1 MSLLGIDVGTTGC
14 KSVVFSKNGDELA
27 NAYREY
33 DMISEQAGFA
43 ELCCQEVWVKIKETI
58 KEVTSLTVFDQ
69 IEALSVSSIGE
80 AMVPVTKNRQILG
93 NSILGNDLRGEEFIK
108 DLLQKISKE
117 SVYRINGNMPDVFYS
132 LPKIAWIKKYNST
145 LYNETSYF
153 LLWADFVCFMLG
165 GKPVTNYSLANR
177 TLLFDINTCE
187 WSVELIRASGIAPD
201 KLAPVCQSGLF
212 LGRVSPTACLETG
225 LKPGVAIISGGHD
238 QCCAALGSGITGNSN
253 TALYGMGTYTCVV
266 PAYSVIPDKEF
277 MQNNQLNIEH
287 HVTPGFFVSFIYN
300 MSGGALV
307 KWFRQTFTEYVNCT
321 NRLAEITYEN
331 LFKEIPDQINDIIVI
346 PRFGPTGPPEFLK
359 KSKGTI
365 SGLSFNHTRGDIL
378 LAILEGI
385 SFYFKEFFEIPGAE
399 AFGINKFIVSGG
411 GSKSRRWIQ
420 VTSDILNQPMV
431 SNAATEA
438 GSLGAAILASTGSN
452 VFPSVFEGAAN
463 MVKKDFE
470 ITPNAHNVKIYAD
483 KYKKYR
489 ELYSYLK

>member
-177 TLLFDINTCE
+177 TLLFDINSRE
-187 WSVELIRASGIAPD
+187 WSAELIKAAGIDPD
-201 KLAPVCQSGLF
+201 KLAPVCQSGQF
-212 LGRVSPTACLETG
+212 LGTISDSACLETG
-225 LKPGVAIISGGHD
+225 LKPGVSIISGGHD

-253 TALYGMGTYTCVV
+253 AALYGMGTYVCVV
-266 PAYSVIPDKEF
+266 PAYSVIPDMRF
-277 MQNNQLNIEH
+277 MQNNQIKH
-287 HVTPGFFVSFIYN
+287 
-300 MSGGALV
+300 
-307 KWFRQTFTEYVNCT
+307 
-321 NRLAEITYEN
+321 
-331 LFKEIPDQINDIIVI
+331 
-346 PRFGPTGPPEFLK
+346 
-359 KSKGTI
+359 
-365 SGLSFNHTRGDIL
+365 
-378 LAILEGI
+378 
-385 SFYFKEFFEIPGAE
+385 
-399 AFGINKFIVSGG
+399 
-411 GSKSRRWIQ
+411 
-420 VTSDILNQPMV
+420 
-431 SNAATEA
+431 
-438 GSLGAAILASTGSN
+438 
-452 VFPSVFEGAAN
+452 
-463 MVKKDFE
+463 
-470 ITPNAHNVKIYAD
+470 
-483 KYKKYR
+483 
-489 ELYSYLK
+489 